1 MNTCMTTKPLTGH
14 EKHLVLGLMFEDR
27 IFHENEAYISVER
40 IYNFFDLD
48 DDGREDAAPVMSEED
63 AETLRDRIDVEMV
76 RIEICGVKYQMIS
89 VYWLLEYFN
98 ILT

>member
-1 MNTCMTTKPLTGH
+1 MERTKELSS
-14 EKHLVLGLMFEDR
+14 EDKSKVLGLMFKER

-76 RIEICGVKYQMIS
+76 RIKICGVKYQMIS
-89 VYWLLEYFN
+89 VMWLLEYFA
-98 ILT
+98 ILK